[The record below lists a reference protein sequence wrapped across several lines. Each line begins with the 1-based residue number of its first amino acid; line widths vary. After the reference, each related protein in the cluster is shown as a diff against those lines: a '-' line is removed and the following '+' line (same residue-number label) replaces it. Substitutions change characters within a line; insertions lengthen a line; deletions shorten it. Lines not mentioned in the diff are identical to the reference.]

1 MSPPFTFILFHE
13 ISPKSLVVWETCR
26 IFAHDNC
33 FTLNLTLM
41 KKDFCAFSVKSIQT
55 LGRFGNYSY
64 FCRCQGVTDGV
75 RVNHQL

>member
-26 IFAHDNC
+26 IFAGDNC

-41 KKDFCAFSVKSIQT
+41 DSISEISDIT
-55 LGRFGNYSY
+55 GLSAEEIDNP
-64 FCRCQGVTDGV
+64 
-75 RVNHQL
+75 